1 MENKSFEDYKGDES
15 NVSQN
20 SVNFLIGD
28 SVLPNIAIKNSKK
41 KGTSDTETLMHMVK
55 ANVGTGRLKESIQ
68 FVIY

>member
-15 NVSQN
+15 NISQN

-28 SVLPNIAIKNSKK
+28 SAVPNIAIKSSKK

-55 ANVGTGRLKESIQ
+55 ANVGTGRLLDYFLFFK
-68 FVIY
+68 